1 MSLLASSSVIE
12 IEMSTSF
19 AMATALFVLAN
30 IWMVSLYKIFEK
42 AGESGGKA
50 FVPILNILTLL
61 ELIKRPGWWVFL
73 LLLPGINLVAALV
86 ICMDTAALFR
96 KDKCFGVGLLLFPQI
111 VWPVLGF
118 GSAEYQGV
126 PEDDGVSLWSDAWRR
141 LSQNRMALASSVVF
155 VVIIYLCVFGPMVF
169 SGHSG
174 EANNL
179 ENAFQKPSF
188 THWFG
193 TDDLGRDIFV
203 RTLEGGRISL
213 VVGFLATAVSLVIGV
228 VYGSFAGYIG
238 GRTDAFLMRIVDIL
252 YSLPFTI
259 FVILLMV
266 LFGRNF
272 ILLFVAIG
280 FVEWLTM
287 ARIVRAQIMAL
298 KDTEFVESA
307 RALGYGNLRII
318 FGHLLPNILG
328 PVIIYASLT
337 VPAVMLLEAVLS
349 FLGLGVQPPMS
360 SWGLLIK
367 DGAEKIDVYPWL
379 LIFPALFFSATLFS
393 LNFIGDGLRDALDP
407 KSSKD

>member
-1 MSLLASSSVIE
+1 
-12 IEMSTSF
+12 MST
-19 AMATALFVLAN
+19 VEAN
-30 IWMVSLYKIFEK
+30 LQQTEG
-42 AGESGGKA
+42 A
-50 FVPILNILTLL
+50 
-61 ELIKRPGWWVFL
+61 
-73 LLLPGINLVAALV
+73 
-86 ICMDTAALFR
+86 
-96 KDKCFGVGLLLFPQI
+96 
-111 VWPVLGF
+111 
-118 GSAEYQGV
+118 
-126 PEDDGVSLWSDAWRR
+126 SLWADAWRR
-141 LSQNRMALASSVVF
+141 LAQNRMA
-155 VVIIYLCVFGPMVF
+155 VIATIIFGVILLLCLIGPLF
-169 SGHSG
+169 FAQHSG
-174 EANNL
+174 ETNDLANT
-179 ENAFQKPSF
+179 FKKPSIS
-188 THWFG
+188 HWFG
-193 TDDLGRDIFV
+193 TDDLGRDLFV

-213 VVGFLATAVSLVIGV
+213 AVGFLATAVSLLIGV
-228 VYGSFAGYIG
+228 VYGSMAGYIG

-266 LFGRNF
+266 MFGRNF

-298 KDTEFVESA
+298 KDTEFVEAA

-337 VPAVMLLEAVLS
+337 VPAVMLLESVLS